1 VRRQPAN
8 AIRDEEISVFAS
20 YFVVTTLTAVFSG
33 SAATANLIGHNYP
46 KAQADSLGVPRSWI
60 RPLGTLLAAG
70 ALGLLA
76 GIAVPW
82 LGTLAAAGL
91 VLYFTGALGAHL
103 RARDHHLGP
112 WAMYFCLAGAA
123 LAMRLAY
130 HGHW

>member
-1 VRRQPAN
+1 M
-8 AIRDEEISVFAS
+8 FAS
-20 YFVVTTLTAVFSG
+20 YLVVTLLAAAFSG

-91 VLYFTGALGAHL
+91 VLYFIGAFVAHL
-103 RARDHHLGP
+103 RVRDRHLGP
-112 WAMYFCLAGAA
+112 WAMYFCLAAGA
-123 LAMRLAY
+123 LAVGLAY
-130 HGHW
+130 HGLR